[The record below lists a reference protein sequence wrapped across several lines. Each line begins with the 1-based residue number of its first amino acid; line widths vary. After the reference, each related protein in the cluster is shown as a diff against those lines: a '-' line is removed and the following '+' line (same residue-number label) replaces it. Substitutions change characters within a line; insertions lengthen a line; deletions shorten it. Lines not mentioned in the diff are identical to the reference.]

1 MCFFVCL
8 RGSISEWSVV
18 PVFKQLW
25 GLKALFG
32 QCFEAMEAE
41 TTRAMKS
48 SEKQFAKLTDVTW
61 LHSEFVRF

>member
-25 GLKALFG
+25 ALGLEGFVWAVFRGHGGRDDSRHEVFGEAVRKA
-32 QCFEAMEAE
+32 
-41 TTRAMKS
+41 
-48 SEKQFAKLTDVTW
+48 D
-61 LHSEFVRF
+61 